1 MDWDDLRMFL
11 QVARARRMTD
21 AARSLGIDPTTVGRH
36 IARLEQ
42 QLDASLFEG
51 LGKDRRLTERGHE
64 LLHHA
69 ETVESAALAAMGAPS
84 GRPAGNVRL
93 SVAEGCATW
102 LIAPALDDFRRNHPE
117 IRLDIIT
124 TSGFLNPSKREADI
138 AVMLARPRH
147 GRLIASKLSDY
158 RLRLY
163 ASHDYVERHGA
174 PTTLA
179 ELKASPLVSYVPDF
193 NYSPE
198 LDYLAEIGPDSD
210 AIFRSTS
217 INVQQQM
224 IASGAAIGALP
235 RFMGDFDSRL
245 VPIMADQ
252 SEIVRTFWLVSH
264 SDMRQLARIDAV
276 TRWLKQEIAP
286 RLV

>member
-1 MDWDDLRMFL
+1 MDWDDLRIFL
-11 QVARARRMTD
+11 QVARARRITD
-21 AARSLGIDPTTVGRH
+21 AARSLGIDPTTVGRR

-42 QLDASLFEG
+42 HLEASLFEG
-51 LGKDRRLTERGHE
+51 MGKDRRLTERGQE

-93 SVAEGCATW
+93 SVAEGFATW
-102 LIAPALDDFRRNHPE
+102 LIAPAIDDFQASHPE

-124 TSGFLNPSKREADI
+124 ASGFLNPSKREADI

-158 RLRLY
+158 RLKLY
-163 ASHDYVERHGA
+163 ATRDFIARHGA
-174 PTTLA
+174 PETVAGLR
-179 ELKASPLVSYVPDF
+179 SVPLVSYVPEF
-193 NYSPE
+193 NHSPE
-198 LDYLAEIGPDSD
+198 LDYLNEVGTEID
-210 AIFRSTS
+210 ATFRSTS
-217 INVQQQM
+217 INVQHQI

-235 RFMGDFDSRL
+235 RFMGEFDDRL
-245 VPIMADQ
+245 LPIMPEQVDIMR
-252 SEIVRTFWLVSH
+252 SFWLVSH
-264 SDMRQLARIDAV
+264 ADMRQLARIDAV